1 MKKTGIVKD
10 PIYLKHDMGAYHPE
24 SPRRLEVI
32 YQMIDEMDSNYNITQ
47 VGPREANEEEICL
60 GHDLAYIRNIASTSG
75 KTRTYLDPDTSTSA
89 DSWKA
94 AAMAVGG
101 IFNLIDSL
109 IKGELRNG
117 FALVRPPGHHAEN
130 TRAMGFCLFNNI
142 ALAARYAL
150 NIEGINKVAVVDW
163 DLHHGNGTQN
173 CFYDDPSVLFISMHQ
188 YPHYPGSG
196 SLMEAGT
203 GSGEGYTVNIPM
215 PAGAGD
221 PDYLIVFHDL
231 VQPILESYDPD
242 LILVSAGFDAH
253 LSDPLGAMRVTEAG
267 YVEMIRILMNIAS
280 KVCSDKLALTLEGG
294 YDLSALRESVK
305 LILIELASYDPTL
318 GQMLERPL
326 DDEMAPVF
334 KARMPDIL
342 SAHGRYW
349 PIKADKKS

>member
-1 MKKTGIVKD
+1 MKKTGIIKD

-32 YQMIDEMDSNYNITQ
+32 YQMIDEMDSKYDIAQ
-47 VGPREANEEEICL
+47 IGPREAKEEEISL
-60 GHDLAYIRNIASTSG
+60 GHDPAYVRNIASTSG
-75 KTRTYLDPDTSTSA
+75 KPRTYLDPDTSTSA

-101 IFNLIDSL
+101 IFNLIDL
-109 IKGELRNG
+109 LAKGDLRNG

-150 NIEGINKVAVVDW
+150 KIEGINKVAVVDW

-188 YPHYPGSG
+188 YPHYPGTG
-196 SLMEAGT
+196 SLMEVGT
-203 GSGEGYTVNIPM
+203 GPGEGYTVNIPM

-231 VQPILESYDPD
+231 AQPILEAYNPD

-267 YVEMIRILMNIAS
+267 YVEMIRMLMNIAS
-280 KVCSDKLALTLEGG
+280 KVCSDRLALTLEGG
-294 YDLSALRESVK
+294 YDLSALRDSVK
-305 LILIELASYDPTL
+305 LILIELASYDPAL
-318 GQMLERPL
+318 AQKLERPP
-326 DDEMAPVF
+326 DYEMSPVF
-334 KARMPDIL
+334 RARMPDIL
-342 SAHGRYW
+342 GAHGRYW
-349 PIKADKKS
+349 PINPENKT